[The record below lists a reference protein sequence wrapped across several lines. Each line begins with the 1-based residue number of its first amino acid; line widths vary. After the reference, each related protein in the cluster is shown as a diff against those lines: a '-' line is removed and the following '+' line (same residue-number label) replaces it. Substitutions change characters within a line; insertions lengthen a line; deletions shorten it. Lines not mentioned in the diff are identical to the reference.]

1 MMDTTRWMQT
11 ITAGSAVAI
20 LAMVIYLAWGGTRQ
34 QDTRVEEA
42 ERTEVTEEDT
52 AGGLGVTQSIE
63 RATPPAPPA
72 PTVTTDPEPETVT
85 ETSPPT
91 QTSSPRAELYQ
102 QAELEALR
110 RELEAD
116 LQDTMERRELRKLAL
131 RAPIGTSRFSFGGA
145 QPQTGQTGQAGGQ
158 AGGMGRSE
166 QAEPADRSAASALP
180 TLAPSLVLGAPA
192 AALGGGEDGMGQG
205 KQGANA
211 SEGPGA
217 LTSADIGYS
226 PHRTV
231 APRSPFELRK
241 GTVIPGLL
249 ATAINSDIPGFV
261 SGTVRLDVFDTVT
274 GHHLLVPAGSRV
286 FGRYDP
292 DTAYGQN
299 RLDVSWT
306 HLMFPDGD
314 AIVLQ
319 GQQATD
325 GAGQS
330 GFRDRRKGNFLRT
343 LGGNLLFSIIDTSE
357 QAAQAYVTE
366 AITGAA
372 PDDSALADA
381 LESLGSGLSGGGGG
395 SSAAAL
401 FNRQQ
406 SQLKPTL
413 IIRPG
418 YPFNILVARDL
429 ILEPRR

>member
-1 MMDTTRWMQT
+1 MIDTTRWMQMV
-11 ITAGSAVAI
+11 TASIAMAV
-20 LAMVIYLAWGGTRQ
+20 LAVIIYLAWVGTREQ
-34 QDTRVEEA
+34 TAQVQDGERAEA
-42 ERTEVTEEDT
+42 TEQDT
-52 AGGLGVTQSIE
+52 AGGLGVVRQIE
-63 RATPPAPPA
+63 LAGSRPPAAPGPPPETPPPDPPA
-72 PTVTTDPEPETVT
+72 E
-85 ETSPPT
+85 SAAPT
-91 QTSSPRAELYQ
+91 QTSSPRAELYE

-131 RAPIGTSRFSFGGA
+131 RAPIGTSRFSFDGA
-145 QPQTGQTGQAGGQ
+145 QPQTGQAGDTGQ
-158 AGGMGRSE
+158 SE
-166 QAEPADRSAASALP
+166 QAGPADRSAASALP

-372 PDDSALADA
+372 PEDSALADA

-406 SQLKPTL
+406 SQLKPTI

-429 ILEPRR
+429 ILEPRG